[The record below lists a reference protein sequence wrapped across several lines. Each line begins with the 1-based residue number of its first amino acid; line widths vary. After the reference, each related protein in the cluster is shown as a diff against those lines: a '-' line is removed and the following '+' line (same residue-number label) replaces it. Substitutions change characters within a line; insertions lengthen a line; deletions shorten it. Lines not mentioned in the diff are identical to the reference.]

1 MNLPLSAPLAPSL
14 LVQSR
19 LVARVWPAFDDL
31 RGAARAPKAA
41 RLRLA
46 ISALLAE
53 ARLVMGA
60 CFLTTPLEPS
70 PPAPSAGSL
79 LHSWV
84 KELLRH
90 GSTFLL
96 SEWHWSTAQVNL
108 LQAQLSGLASSLPW
122 PGSHD
127 PVPTLDVSWVDWD
140 ALPRPYPAAYCVFFH
155 ALRVG
160 LPWDNAME
168 LRAPL
173 SSGFLSP
180 DGRIFVPA
188 EARAYTAP

>member
-1 MNLPLSAPLAPSL
+1 MNLPFSAPLVPSL

-70 PPAPSAGSL
+70 PRAPSAGSL

-84 KELLRH
+84 QDLLRH

-96 SEWHWSTAQVNL
+96 S
-108 LQAQLSGLASSLPW
+108 
-122 PGSHD
+122 
-127 PVPTLDVSWVDWD
+127 
-140 ALPRPYPAAYCVFFH
+140 
-155 ALRVG
+155 
-160 LPWDNAME
+160 
-168 LRAPL
+168 
-173 SSGFLSP
+173 
-180 DGRIFVPA
+180 
-188 EARAYTAP
+188 

>member
-1 MNLPLSAPLAPSL
+1 MNLPFSAPLVPSL

-70 PPAPSAGSL
+70 SPAPSAGSL

-90 GSTFLL
+90 GST
-96 SEWHWSTAQVNL
+96 
-108 LQAQLSGLASSLPW
+108 SSLPW
-122 PGSHD
+122 PGSPD
-127 PVPTLDVSWVDWD
+127 PVPTPDLSWVD
-140 ALPRPYPAAYCVFFH
+140 
-155 ALRVG
+155 
-160 LPWDNAME
+160 
-168 LRAPL
+168 
-173 SSGFLSP
+173 
-180 DGRIFVPA
+180 
-188 EARAYTAP
+188 